1 MHLELDMDSVYYRQ
15 VKANREK
22 AAKGYDKSIAYFM
35 HSAEHLREYHNRQEP
50 TIYGV
55 VSLFSS
61 GLWIVLR
68 SIWVKHFEH
77 WGSTISN

>member
-1 MHLELDMDSVYYRQ
+1 MHLELDKDIVHYRQ

-55 VSLFSS
+55 VS
-61 GLWIVLR
+61 
-68 SIWVKHFEH
+68 
-77 WGSTISN
+77 